1 MSDEK
6 RTEELPKVRVSPEL
20 RDALIR
26 LSVADDRSLSDYVRF
41 VLATH
46 VFGHAHKLGPEPEER

>member
-1 MSDEK
+1 MAEK
-6 RTEELPKVRVSPEL
+6 CTEELPKIRVSPEL

-41 VLATH
+41 VLLTH
-46 VFGHAHKLGPEPEER
+46 VFGHAHKVGQGADDR